1 MEKKISV
8 IIGVYNPDE
17 KKLNASVKS
26 IQEQSF
32 KEWEMILYDD
42 GSKEQYAEKIYQISR
57 RDTRIRWIRNKE
69 NKGLAFALNQCIR
82 QAKGT
87 YIARMDDDDISLPE
101 RLERQYQFLEEH
113 PEYGWA
119 GTNAGLID
127 DTGIWGKD
135 SMPETPK
142 AEDFLKYSPYI
153 HPSVMFRRKI
163 LEQAGGYLVSR
174 LTKRCEDY
182 ELFMRLHADG
192 LCGYNIQ
199 EPLLLYR
206 EDRKSY
212 AKRRMKYRFR
222 EMQIRYQGFQRL
234 GLLTPAHIPYV
245 FRPLA
250 GGILGIKT
258 IRQIC
263 RRRKHGTLDAERRG
277 KT

>member
-8 IIGVYNPDE
+8 ILGVYNPDE
-17 KKLNASVKS
+17 KRLSAAVKS

-32 KEWEMILYDD
+32 KDWEMILYDD
-42 GSKEQYAEKIYQISR
+42 GSDKQYAEKIYQISG

-69 NKGLAFALNQCIR
+69 NKGLAFALNQCIS
-82 QAKGT
+82 QAEGR
-87 YIARMDDDDISLPE
+87 YIARMDDDDISLPG

-127 DTGIWGKD
+127 DTGIWGEEV
-135 SMPETPK
+135 MPEMPK

-153 HPSVMFRRKI
+153 HPSVMFQRKI

-182 ELFMRLHADG
+182 ELFMRLHANG
-192 LCGYNIQ
+192 RYGYNIQ

-212 AKRRMKYRFR
+212 DKRKMKYRFR

-234 GLLTPAHIPYV
+234 GILTLKNMAFV
-245 FRPLA
+245 LRPVA
-250 GGILGIKT
+250 GGIPGIKM
-258 IRQIC
+258 IQQI
-263 RRRKHGTLDAERRG
+263 RRRRRHGTLDTEG
-277 KT
+277 KRKT